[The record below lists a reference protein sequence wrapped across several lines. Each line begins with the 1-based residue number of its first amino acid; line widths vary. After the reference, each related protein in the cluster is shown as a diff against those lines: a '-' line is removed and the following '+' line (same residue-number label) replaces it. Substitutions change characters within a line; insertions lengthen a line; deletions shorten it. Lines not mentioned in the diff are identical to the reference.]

1 MQNRTNYAQIIKF
14 TVAGVIGAGIEISL
28 FILMVD
34 FMGIFYL
41 TANLI
46 AISIAVIVNYII
58 SQKWVF
64 DSGRYSK
71 KVEFA
76 AFMGVS
82 FFALLLN
89 QLFMWLMVDSLE
101 LDTTISKVLAIGLV
115 AVFTFVAKKFF
126 VFKG

>member
-28 FILMVD
+28 FVLMVD

-89 QLFMWLMVDSLE
+89 QFFMWLMVDSLE